1 MSTYPRLG
9 FDGVLHLSDEV
20 KDAPSKVPQS
30 MVLSVII
37 NAVLAFAFIMVLLFF
52 IGDPMAALKTTTGYP
67 VIEIYLQAT
76 GSTAGATVLTCLM
89 IVPLIV
95 SDFSVLASVTRLVWA
110 FARDN
115 GLPFS
120 SFFSAVRPTILRLS
134 CY

>member
-1 MSTYPRLG
+1 M
-9 FDGVLHLSDEV
+9 LHLSDEV

-30 MVLSVII
+30 MVLSVVI

-52 IGDPMAALKTTTGYP
+52 IGNPMAALKTTTGYP

-76 GSTAGATVLTCLM
+76 GSTAGATVLTCFM
-89 IVPLIV
+89 IVPLII

-110 FARDN
+110 FSRDN

-120 SFFSAVRPTILRLS
+120 SFFSVVRPTILR
-134 CY
+134 

>member
-1 MSTYPRLG
+1 M
-9 FDGVLHLSDEV
+9 
-20 KDAPSKVPQS
+20 PQS
-30 MVLSVII
+30 IILSVII

-52 IGDPMAALKTTTGYP
+52 IGNPIAALGTATGYP

-76 GSTAGATVLTCLM
+76 GSTAGATVLTYFI

-95 SDFSVLASVTRLVWA
+95 SNFSVLASVTRLVWA

-120 SFFSAVRPTILRLS
+120 SFFSTVRLTIPR
-134 CY
+134 

>member
-1 MSTYPRLG
+1 MS
-9 FDGVLHLSDEV
+9 SEV
-20 KDAPSKVPQS
+20 KDAPSRVPQS

-52 IGDPMAALKTTTGYP
+52 IGDPMAALGTTTGYP

-95 SDFSVLASVTRLVWA
+95 SDFSVCASVTRLVWA
-110 FARDN
+110 FARDK

-120 SFFSAVRPTILRLS
+120 SFFSAVRPTIPR
-134 CY
+134 